1 MKPSLLTYLLMSV
14 LFIIAQPAKS
24 QRYLRKGDNAFEREQ
39 YQTAINH
46 YKKQFERSDKSRKTR
61 AEVSY
66 KAAKAY
72 LKISEPEKAL
82 IQFKKAERYNYDD
95 HSMYFDMADAY
106 LQHEEFDSALMALET
121 YEDLHPNDPKAD
133 AKKRQIHK
141 TLEMLENPSNTN
153 VKLAAILNSGE
164 LDFCPFYGYKDYE
177 KIFFTSSRSVLDD
190 PDINMESGELFTD
203 IYEAEKNRDG
213 QWTLPRKSLGSVNT
227 EFDEGAA
234 SLNRRYNVLYFSRCE
249 YDPGAD
255 RACRIYKA
263 KRRSIYW
270 ADVEEV
276 IIPGIPKGIS
286 IGHPAI
292 SDDECTLY
300 FVVDSMLGGY
310 GGKDIYKV
318 TRERKSRAWSA
329 PQNLG
334 PDINTDK
341 DDCFPYLRKNGLL
354 YFASDGHNSM
364 GGLDIFEA
372 ENNGPASWD
381 VRNLGSPMN
390 SPADDFGIVFRDD
403 KAEGFFTSRRR
414 GGVGKSDIYHFERQ
428 GIEASVSGTV
438 YDKMTNKT
446 VEDVRVELCDQDGN
460 VIESMKSDSSGNYNF
475 TLKKNKI
482 YQIYFRL
489 QPYIPASQRISTN
502 KLIKSKTFNK
512 DVFLEIR

>member
-1 MKPSLLTYLLMSV
+1 
-14 LFIIAQPAKS
+14 
-24 QRYLRKGDNAFEREQ
+24 
-39 YQTAINH
+39 
-46 YKKQFERSDKSRKTR
+46 
-61 AEVSY
+61 
-66 KAAKAY
+66 
-72 LKISEPEKAL
+72 
-82 IQFKKAERYNYDD
+82 
-95 HSMYFDMADAY
+95 
-106 LQHEEFDSALMALET
+106 
-121 YEDLHPNDPKAD
+121 
-133 AKKRQIHK
+133 
-141 TLEMLENPSNTN
+141 
-153 VKLAAILNSGE
+153 
-164 LDFCPFYGYKDYE
+164 
-177 KIFFTSSRSVLDD
+177 
-190 PDINMESGELFTD
+190 
-203 IYEAEKNRDG
+203 
-213 QWTLPRKSLGSVNT
+213 
-227 EFDEGAA
+227 
-234 SLNRRYNVLYFSRCE
+234 
-249 YDPGAD
+249 
-255 RACRIYKA
+255 
-263 KRRSIYW
+263 
-270 ADVEEV
+270 
-276 IIPGIPKGIS
+276 
-286 IGHPAI
+286 
-292 SDDECTLY
+292 
-300 FVVDSMLGGY
+300 VDSMLGGY